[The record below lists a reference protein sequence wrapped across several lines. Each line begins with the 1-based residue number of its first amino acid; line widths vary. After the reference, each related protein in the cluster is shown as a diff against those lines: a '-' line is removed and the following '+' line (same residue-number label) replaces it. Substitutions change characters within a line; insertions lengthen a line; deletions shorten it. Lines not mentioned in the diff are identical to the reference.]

1 MQPGIAMPMRHLHV
15 VAAFLALVA
24 IVALAAPP
32 AVAASLD
39 QYRAQ
44 GVIAERYDG
53 LVEVRT
59 SDAPAE
65 ARRLVE
71 QVNQKRRQIYQSRAS
86 EQGVSA
92 EQVGRVYA
100 TQIMEKAPAGTYFK
114 QPNGSYVRK

>member
-1 MQPGIAMPMRHLHV
+1 MPMRHIHAA
-15 VAAFLALVA
+15 AAFLALL
-24 IVALAAPP
+24 ALAALTAPP
-32 AVAASLD
+32 AAAASLD

-59 SDAPAE
+59 SNAPAE
-65 ARRLVE
+65 ARQLVD

-100 TQIMEKAPAGTYFK
+100 TQIMEKAPPGTYFK
-114 QPNGSYVRK
+114 KPDGSYVRK